1 MLCFDDADEELW
13 VEDPEEY
20 IRKGYDIIE
29 DIYSPKTAAVSVLYT
44 LCSSK
49 KKNQLDSIMAFLGSI
64 LQEFQS
70 QGQHPSKQT
79 ARKMDGALLAI
90 GSLSENLRVRFHSFV
105 PLMHQLLISNGVCAK
120 FFHSRNPNSTKHDS
134 KLLIYVCHRKI
145 QNMRAKYLSCSKR
158 TY

>member
-70 QGQHPSKQT
+70 QGQHVSKQT

-90 GSLSENLRVRFHSFV
+90 GSLSENLRVRLHFFCLS
-105 PLMHQLLISNGVCAK
+105 QCISCE
-120 FFHSRNPNSTKHDS
+120 
-134 KLLIYVCHRKI
+134 
-145 QNMRAKYLSCSKR
+145 
-158 TY
+158 

>member
-90 GSLSENLRVRFHSFV
+90 GSLSENLRVRFH
-105 PLMHQLLISNGVCAK
+105 
-120 FFHSRNPNSTKHDS
+120 FFCFFDASVANE
-134 KLLIYVCHRKI
+134 
-145 QNMRAKYLSCSKR
+145 Q
-158 TY
+158 